1 MSKRGSY
8 GKKRYYTLIF
18 VLAVLIAAFV
28 YSTATK
34 TSIQGGVTLEERA
47 EDALRVHYIDVGQGD
62 SELIELPNDEVMLID
77 AGENDKGG
85 LVADYVRSQGIDKID
100 YLVGTHPHSDH
111 IGGLDTV
118 IDELEIGKIY
128 MPKASSDTKT
138 FSDVLDAVERKG
150 LSVNSAKAGV
160 EILNDGDLSVTFV
173 APVREAYKSLNNVS
187 AVVKIVYKGSS
198 FLFTGDAEEQAEGD
212 ITADVRA
219 DVLKVGHHGSSTSS
233 SWDFLDR
240 VKPSCAVIS
249 CGEGN
254 DYGHPHAETLE
265 KLSDIGA
272 AVYRTDLDGTVIIE
286 TQGDGYT
293 VYTENSEENR
303 GDDDYENQRK

>member
-1 MSKRGSY
+1 MSKRSSY

-18 VLAVLIAAFV
+18 VLAVIIAAFV

-34 TSIQGGVTLEERA
+34 TSIHGGVALEERA
-47 EDALRVHYIDVGQGD
+47 KDVLRVHYIDVGQGD

-85 LVADYVRSQGIDKID
+85 FVADYIRSQGIDKID

-160 EILNDGDLSVTFV
+160 EVLNDGDLSVTFA
-173 APVREAYKSLNNVS
+173 APVRTEYKSLNNVS

-219 DVLKVGHHGSSTSS
+219 DILKVGHHGSSTSS

-240 VKPSCAVIS
+240 VKPSCAIIS

-293 VYTENSEENR
+293 VYTENSEENK
-303 GDDDYENQRK
+303 GDEDYANQRK

>member
-1 MSKRGSY
+1 MSKRSSY

-34 TSIQGGVTLEERA
+34 TSIHGGVALEERA
-47 EDALRVHYIDVGQGD
+47 KDALRVHYIDVGQGD

-85 LVADYVRSQGIDKID
+85 LVADYIRSQGIDKID

-187 AVVKIVYKGSS
+187 AIVKIVYKGSS

-219 DVLKVGHHGSSTSS
+219 DILKVGHHGSSTSS

-254 DYGHPHAETLE
+254 DYGHPHTETLE

-303 GDDDYENQRK
+303 GDNNYENQRK

>member
-1 MSKRGSY
+1 MKNQTVH

-18 VLAVLIAAFV
+18 VLAVLVAAFI
-28 YSTATK
+28 YSAAPNK
-34 TSIQGGVTLEERA
+34 APQGGVALEERA

-85 LVADYVRSQGIDKID
+85 VVADYIKSQGIDKID

-128 MPKASSDTKT
+128 MPKVASDTKT
-138 FSDVLDAVERKG
+138 FNDVLDAVERKG
-150 LSVNSAKAGV
+150 LSVNTAKSGV
-160 EILNDGDLSVTFV
+160 EVLKSDDLSVTFV
-173 APVREAYKSLNNVS
+173 APVRETYKSLNNVS
-187 AVVKIVYKGSS
+187 AVVKIVYKNSS
-198 FLFTGDAEEQAEGD
+198 FLFTGDAEEQAEED

-219 DVLKVGHHGSSTSS
+219 DILKAGHHGSSTSS
-233 SWDFLDR
+233 SWDFLNR

-254 DYGHPHAETLE
+254 EYGHPHTETLE
-265 KLSDIGA
+265 KLSEIGA

-293 VYTENSEENR
+293 VYTENSEENK
-303 GDDDYENQRK
+303 GEE

>member
-34 TSIQGGVTLEERA
+34 TSIHGGIALEERA

-128 MPKASSDTKT
+128 MPRASSDTKT

-187 AVVKIVYKGSS
+187 AIVKIVYKGSS

-219 DVLKVGHHGSSTSS
+219 DILKVGHHGSSTSS

-254 DYGHPHAETLE
+254 DYGHPHSETLE

-293 VYTENSEENR
+293 VYTENSEENK
-303 GDDDYENQRK
+303 GDEDYANQRK

>member
-1 MSKRGSY
+1 MDDMKNQTVH

-18 VLAVLIAAFV
+18 VLAVLVAAFI
-28 YSTATK
+28 YSAAPNK
-34 TSIQGGVTLEERA
+34 APQGGVALEERA

-85 LVADYVRSQGIDKID
+85 VVADYIKSQGIDKID

-128 MPKASSDTKT
+128 MPKVASDTKT
-138 FSDVLDAVERKG
+138 FNDVLDAVERKG
-150 LSVNSAKAGV
+150 LSVNTAKSGV
-160 EILNDGDLSVTFV
+160 EVLKSDDLSVTFV
-173 APVREAYKSLNNVS
+173 APVRETYKSLNNVS
-187 AVVKIVYKGSS
+187 AVVKIVYKNSS
-198 FLFTGDAEEQAEGD
+198 FLFTGDAEEQAEED

-219 DVLKVGHHGSSTSS
+219 DILKAGHHGSSTSS
-233 SWDFLDR
+233 SWDFLNR

-254 DYGHPHAETLE
+254 EYGHPHTETLE
-265 KLSDIGA
+265 KLSEIGA

-293 VYTENSEENR
+293 VYTENSEENK
-303 GDDDYENQRK
+303 GEE

>member
-34 TSIQGGVTLEERA
+34 TNIHGGITLEERS

>member
-1 MSKRGSY
+1 MKNHTVH

-18 VLAVLIAAFV
+18 VLAVLVAAFI
-28 YSTATK
+28 YSAAPNRTP
-34 TSIQGGVTLEERA
+34 QGGVALEERA

-85 LVADYVRSQGIDKID
+85 VVVDYIKSQGIDKID

-118 IDELEIGKIY
+118 IDELETGKIY
-128 MPKASSDTKT
+128 MPKVASDTKT
-138 FSDVLDAVERKG
+138 FNDVLDAVERKG
-150 LSVNSAKAGV
+150 LSVNTAKSGV
-160 EILNDGDLSVTFV
+160 EVLKSDDLSVTFV
-173 APVREAYKSLNNVS
+173 APVRETYKSLNNVS
-187 AVVKIVYKGSS
+187 AVVKIVYKNSS
-198 FLFTGDAEEQAEGD
+198 FLFTGDAEEQAEED

-219 DVLKVGHHGSSTSS
+219 DILKAGHHGSSTSS
-233 SWDFLDR
+233 SWDFLNR
-240 VKPSCAVIS
+240 VNPSCAVIS

-254 DYGHPHAETLE
+254 EYGHPHTETLE
-265 KLSDIGA
+265 KLSEIGA

-293 VYTENSEENR
+293 VYTENSEENK
-303 GDDDYENQRK
+303 GEE

>member
-1 MSKRGSY
+1 MSKRSSY

-18 VLAVLIAAFV
+18 VLAVIIAAFV

-34 TSIQGGVTLEERA
+34 TSIHGGVALEERA
-47 EDALRVHYIDVGQGD
+47 KDVLRVHYIDVGQGD

-85 LVADYVRSQGIDKID
+85 FVADYIRSQGIDKID

-160 EILNDGDLSVTFV
+160 EVLNDGDLSVTFA
-173 APVREAYKSLNNVS
+173 APVRTEYKSLNNVS

-254 DYGHPHAETLE
+254 DYGHPHTETLE

>member
-34 TSIQGGVTLEERA
+34 TSIHGGVTLEERA

-85 LVADYVRSQGIDKID
+85 LVADYIRAQGIDKID

-160 EILNDGDLSVTFV
+160 EVLNDGDLSVTFV

-187 AVVKIVYKGSS
+187 AVVKIVYKDSS

-219 DVLKVGHHGSSTSS
+219 DILKVGHHGSSTSS

-249 CGEGN
+249 CDEGN

-303 GDDDYENQRK
+303 GDEDYANQRK